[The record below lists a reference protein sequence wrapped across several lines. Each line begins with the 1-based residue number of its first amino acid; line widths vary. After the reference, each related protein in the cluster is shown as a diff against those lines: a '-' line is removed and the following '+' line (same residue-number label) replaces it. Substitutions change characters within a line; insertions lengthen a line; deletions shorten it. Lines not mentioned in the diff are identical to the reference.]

1 MHDALGKRMKE
12 QYEHR
17 TKILLPRRT
26 YTLIRLDG
34 KAFHTFTRGFE
45 RPFDTELID
54 MMDQTAITLCNE
66 IQGVKC
72 AFVQSDEISLLLTDF
87 DKITSEG
94 FFNGTIQKMV
104 SVSASIA
111 TRAFNACHWGR
122 TFLNEKDD
130 KKRGC
135 DIAAL
140 ACNCLIG
147 AAFDSRVFTIPDPN
161 EVENYFIWRQQD
173 ATKNSIQMV
182 AQSLYSHA
190 ELHGKNGS
198 EQQDMIHAKGQNWND
213 YPVGQ
218 KRGRA
223 VIKEEYDKDGTTR
236 SRWVV
241 VDPPIFSKDRDFLQ
255 SLIPRYAEGV

>member
-1 MHDALGKRMKE
+1 MHDALGIRMKE

-17 TKILLPRRT
+17 TRILLPRRT

-45 RPFDTELID
+45 RPFDTDLIEL
-54 MMDQTAITLCNE
+54 MDYTAKVLCEN
-66 IQGVKC
+66 IQGCKV

-87 DKITSEG
+87 DKITSDAYLKG
-94 FFNGTIQKMV
+94 SVQKI
-104 SVSASIA
+104 ASISAAIA
-111 TRAFNACHWGR
+111 TSAFAGAMQRMAN
-122 TFLNEKDD
+122 
-130 KKRGC
+130 
-135 DIAAL
+135 I
-140 ACNCLIG
+140 LIG
-147 AAFDSRVFTIPDPN
+147 VKRSKFEGKENYKVPLFDSRVFTIPDPN

-182 AQSLYSHA
+182 AQSLYSHK

-198 EQQDMIHAKGQNWND
+198 QQQDMIHAKGQNWND
-213 YPVGQ
+213 YPIGQ

-223 VIKEEYDKDGTTR
+223 VIKETYDKDGTER

-241 VDPPIFSKDRDFLQ
+241 VDPPIFSKERDFLQ
-255 SLIPRYAEGV
+255 SLIPRYSEGI

>member
-1 MHDALGKRMKE
+1 MHDALGARMKE

-17 TKILLPRRT
+17 TRILLPRRT

-45 RPFDTELID
+45 RPFDTDLIE
-54 MMDQTAITLCNE
+54 MMDYTAKVLCEN
-66 IQGVKC
+66 IQGCKV

-87 DKITSEG
+87 DKITTDAYLKG
-94 FFNGTIQKMV
+94 NVQKI
-104 SVSASIA
+104 ASISA
-111 TRAFNACHWGR
+111 AMAASAFAGAMHR
-122 TFLNEKDD
+122 
-130 KKRGC
+130 
-135 DIAAL
+135 IAAP
-140 ACNCLIG
+140 LIG
-147 AAFDSRVFTIPDPN
+147 VKRSKFEGKENYKVPLFDSRVFTIPDPN

-182 AQSLYSHA
+182 AQSLYSHK

-198 EQQDMIHAKGQNWND
+198 QQQDMIHEKGQNWND

-223 VIKEEYDKDGTTR
+223 IIKETYEKEGATR

-241 VDPPIFSKDRDFLQ
+241 VDPPIFSKDRSFLQ
-255 SLIPRYAEGV
+255 ELIPRHHEGVQNENR